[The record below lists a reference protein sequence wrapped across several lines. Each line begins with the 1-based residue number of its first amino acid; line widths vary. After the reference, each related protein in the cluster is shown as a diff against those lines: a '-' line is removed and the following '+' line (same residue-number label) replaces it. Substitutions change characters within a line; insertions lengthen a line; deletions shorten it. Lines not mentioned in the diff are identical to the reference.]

1 MRKVSFLLIFISSLI
16 LTNTVSA
23 KQVKSVVIIKPEIK
37 YDETIK
43 YEETK
48 EFRKEEEKAHKE
60 KYDFGF
66 DMNINKEE
74 RTIDYWKVDVKTNF

>member
-1 MRKVSFLLIFISSLI
+1 MKRIPFLLIFISSLT
-16 LTNTVSA
+16 LTNAVYA

-37 YDETIK
+37 YDENIK

-48 EFRKEEEKAHKE
+48 EFRKEEEKTYKE

-74 RTIDYWKVDVKTNF
+74 RTIDYWKVDLKTNF

>member
-1 MRKVSFLLIFISSLI
+1 MKKVSFLLIFISSLI
-16 LTNTVSA
+16 LTNTVYA

-37 YDETIK
+37 YDENIK
-43 YEETK
+43 YDEIK
-48 EFRKEEEKAHKE
+48 EFRKEEEKAYKE